1 MKTLEKIIFCNNPM
15 CSWNK
20 TCLRF
25 DKDSENRYVFG
36 LGLNGCLNYISNK
49 LNKLKKR

>member
-1 MKTLEKIIFCNNPM
+1 MKTLEKIIFCNKPM
-15 CSWNK
+15 CIWNK

-25 DKDSENRYVFG
+25 DKDSENRFVFG
-36 LGLNGCLNYISNK
+36 LNGYLNYISNK